1 MRAADCDTPGCT
13 DRMEGDNDDELFHAV
28 RHHVDTVHP
37 TEEYTDEQLKD
48 WMATAAHTVQDPLL
62 TEQPS

>member
-1 MRAADCDTPGCT
+1 
-13 DRMEGDNDDELFHAV
+13 MEGADDDELFHAV

-37 TEEYTDEQLKD
+37 TDECTDEQLTD
-48 WMATAAHTVQDPLL
+48 WMTTAAYTVHDPFL